1 MSTSLL
7 PLSTFIHVEFCRST
21 KETFNML
28 TVPKLPSTVKSKTP
42 PVAWNCDILCIAS
55 SWLKRDVQVLY
66 KAQYLW
72 WRPQTLFRRYT
83 TLLSRV
89 HGSAQLSC
97 VCVVSNVW
105 CSCQILPVCFVL
117 ELCFGMRVVTYCCVS
132 RSPLFIVQGLLTFCL
147 RPKNAEPSI
156 SLPCSQVSPLGMW
169 GDVRRV
175 RECTEF
181 GVQVKVKFP
190 LTLHDL
196 KFAEA

>member
-7 PLSTFIHVEFCRST
+7 PLSTFLHVEFCRST

-28 TVPKLPSTVKSKTP
+28 KTVPKLPSTVKSKTP

-72 WRPQTLFRRYT
+72 WRLQTLFRRYT

-89 HGSAQLSC
+89 QRSC
-97 VCVVSNVW
+97 RACVMSNVW

-117 ELCFGMRVVTYCCVS
+117 ELCFDMRVVTYCCVS

-169 GDVRRV
+169 GDVRSV

-181 GVQVKVKFP
+181 GVQVKVKFRS
-190 LTLHDL
+190 TLHDL
-196 KFAEA
+196 QFAEA